1 MQEPKLTHLIL
12 CLYKK
17 SMSFHD
23 VIKPIK
29 SDFNKHKNYNYYYN
43 VFLEKGSYEL
53 PKSNNN
59 KQTLYEL
66 QMLYYDRTDFS
77 KRIGINKTSASKERD
92 ILHYFYF
99 FG

>member
-1 MQEPKLTHLIL
+1 MQEPKLIHLVL

-17 SMSFHD
+17 SMSFHN
-23 VIKPIK
+23 VITPIK

-43 VFLEKGSYEL
+43 AFLEKGSCEL

-66 QMLYYDRTDFS
+66 QMLYYDRTDVS
-77 KRIGINKTSASKERD
+77 KKNW
-92 ILHYFYF
+92 Y
-99 FG
+99 